1 MAIFINLDPSI
12 NRSCVIGEA
21 DPFLARLLERFVK
34 KSGLRTKRAQTG
46 EALLDLVEREKPALI
61 ILEPQLPGKVKGW
74 EAYQQ
79 LKVEPETCHIPMIIC
94 SWLNEDEVIC
104 PDWFCTFSFA
114 EAGTA
119 LPRLC
124 RRFGSSGSR
133 AR

>member
-79 LKVEPETCHIPMIIC
+79 LKVEPETCHIPVIIC
-94 SWLNEDEVIC
+94 SWLNEDEV
-104 PDWFCTFSFA
+104 
-114 EAGTA
+114 
-119 LPRLC
+119 LP
-124 RRFGSSGSR
+124 
-133 AR
+133 